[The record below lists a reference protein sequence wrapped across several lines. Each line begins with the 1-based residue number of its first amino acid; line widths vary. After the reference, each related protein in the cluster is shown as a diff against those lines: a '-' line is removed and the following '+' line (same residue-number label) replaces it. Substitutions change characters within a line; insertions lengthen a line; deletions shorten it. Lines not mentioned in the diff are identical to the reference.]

1 MAYRIVDP
9 FSALLDFQRAIDSA
23 HLSNWFAQETSSVG
37 AFPPINVFSKGEDCV
52 VVTEISGVKKSDINI
67 QVKGNKIRLSGK
79 KDISYDEN
87 VSVHRRERMAGNFD
101 RTLTLP
107 LEIDSDGIKAEY
119 NDGVLAVFL
128 PRAEADKP
136 RSIMIS

>member
-1 MAYRIVDP
+1 MAYRIVGP
-9 FSALLDFQRAIDSA
+9 FSALLDFQKAIDA
-23 HLSNWFAQETSSVG
+23 ARLSDWFAQGTSSVG
-37 AFPPINVFSKGEDCV
+37 AFPPVNVFFKGEDCV
-52 VVTEISGVKKSDINI
+52 LVSEIPGVKKSDIDI
-67 QVKGNKIRLSGK
+67 QVKGNQIRLSGK
-79 KDISYDEN
+79 KEITYDEN

-107 LEIDSDGIKAEY
+107 LEVDPDGIKAEY

-136 RSIMIS
+136 RSITIS